1 MESLVVRVRPATG
14 ADQEFCWEVL
24 RQTMRPYVEA
34 TWGWDET
41 DQLTRFKASFEPSL
55 RQIIEL
61 GDQPIGVLHVDVAGS
76 PVRLLNIQLLPAFQ
90 RQGHGTAIIGEV
102 LRQARERPVWLQ
114 VLKANPAKSFY
125 QRLGFRIVGDT
136 ETHWEM
142 LRDPSA

>member
-1 MESLVVRVRPATG
+1 M
-14 ADQEFCWEVL
+14 L

-41 DQLTRFKASFEPSL
+41 DHLTRFKASFEPSL